1 MLPKMPLKIKRHFH
15 DKCLLLGLFLR
26 HSRVSAI
33 MFYLLTWTCYS
44 VSVLFAV
51 HQSLL
56 TPEQQAA
63 ACHAKGHARV
73 LAVAGAGKTRMLIA
87 RIAWL
92 LDEGAAAKRIRV
104 LTYNREAADDFRHRL
119 QSAIGASAVTVQTFH
134 ALGWKL
140 LQRLMAQGKAPAW
153 RLASGGQETAL
164 KREALRLCQIDQ
176 EQLENL
182 GQALEWVKGLA
193 SPLDLSLTILPEG
206 MRSLASAIRRLEEL
220 QAQARVWFFTDM
232 LYAPWRLL
240 SQHSSLREEFANHLD
255 YLLVDEYQD
264 VNEVQH
270 VLLHW
275 LAGERAQVMVVGDVD
290 QCIYTWRG
298 ANPDFLAQRFVQ
310 DFSGATTYHLPHS
323 FRFGHSLALLANHAI
338 DANPWL
344 DRRAV
349 LATET
354 AQPTELQCLVGHEAS
369 EVVRAL
375 IKWHTDGHDWST
387 AAVLVRLWVQAA
399 PIELALLQAKIPYR
413 LLGERSVWDV
423 PTTQGLMALLMLATG
438 EMWRETSE
446 TRWQWLSAF
455 WQLPPLGMAKVQRE
469 RLVQLSVAL
478 PESVV
483 EAIEALPEERAWLK
497 KHWQARASVWQ
508 QLISGAWRELSANSL
523 IERFLQETDA
533 ANRLEK
539 LSSSVAQGELQWGVI
554 RALRDA
560 IPPAMKAAQ
569 ALAYWQSMRN
579 AALLGEAQTSAV
591 SLTTIHRVKGR
602 EWDAVVVAGLQ
613 EGAFPSQKASEV
625 PDLLYEERR
634 LFYVAITRAK
644 RQLSLCLPDASLLD
658 ALWQKGAT
666 AHSAGQNCRFLAET
680 NLSVCQQLAGYL
692 HGEHGLLPQ
701 AAEVR
706 IANAYLQALQRS
718 ERLSAKPLLQTG
730 TQVQHDKFGSGLL
743 MSREGDKIEVMFTDG
758 VRWLKVDHPSLQ
770 WG

>member
-1 MLPKMPLKIKRHFH
+1 MPLEIKLHN
-15 DKCLLLGLFLR
+15 DDNSGLLGYSLSFCDNNKLIYV
-26 HSRVSAI
+26 HFWLPVS
-33 MFYLLTWTCYS
+33 
-44 VSVLFAV
+44 LFAD

-56 TPEQQAA
+56 TPEQLAA
-63 ACHAKGHARV
+63 ACHAQGHARV

-92 LDEGAAAKRIRV
+92 LDQGAEAKRIRV
-104 LTYNREAADDFRHRL
+104 LTYNREAADDFRYRL
-119 QSAIGASAVTVQTFH
+119 QSAIGANAVTVQTFH

-164 KREALRLCQIDQ
+164 KREALRLCQLDQ

-182 GQALEWVKGLA
+182 GQAIEWVKGLA
-193 SPLDLSLTILPEG
+193 SPLDLSLTLLPEG
-206 MRSLASAIRRLEEL
+206 MRSLAPAIRQLEQL
-220 QAQARVWFFTDM
+220 QAQAKVWFFTDM

-240 SQHSSLREEFANHLD
+240 SQQQSLREEFANHLD

-310 DFSGATTYHLPHS
+310 DFVGAQTHYLPHS

-338 DANPWL
+338 DANPWE

-349 LATET
+349 LATAT
-354 AQPTELQCLVGHEAS
+354 AKSTDIRCLIGHEATQ
-369 EVVRAL
+369 VITAL
-375 IKWHTDGHDWST
+375 TQWHQQGNEWST
-387 AAVLVRLWVQAA
+387 SAVLVRLWVQAA

-438 EMWRETSE
+438 ALWQETTES
-446 TRWQWLSAF
+446 RWQWLNAF
-455 WQLPPLGMAKVQRE
+455 WQLPPLGMAKAQRE
-469 RLVQLSVAL
+469 RLVQLSVAQ
-478 PESVV
+478 PEAVV
-483 EAIEALPEERAWLK
+483 DAIESLPEERAWLK

-508 QLISGAWRELSANSL
+508 QLVSGAWRELSAQAL
-523 IERFLQETDA
+523 ITRFLQETDA
-533 ANRLEK
+533 TNRLEK
-539 LSSSVAQGELQWGVI
+539 LSSSVAQGELQQGVI

-560 IPPAMKAAQ
+560 IQPQMSAAE
-569 ALAYWQSMRN
+569 ALVYWQSLRQD
-579 AALLGEAQTSAV
+579 ALVGAQQADAV

-602 EWDAVVVAGLQ
+602 EWDAVIVAGLQ

-625 PDLLYEERR
+625 LDLLYEERR
-634 LFYVAITRAK
+634 LFYVAITRAR
-644 RQLSLCLPDASLLD
+644 RQLSLCVADMSLLD
-658 ALWQKGAT
+658 GLWHKGET
-666 AHSAGQNCRFLAET
+666 ANSAGQNCRFLAES
-680 NLSVCQQLAGYL
+680 NLHLCQQLGAYL
-692 HGEHGLLPQ
+692 HGETGLLPQ
-701 AAEVR
+701 ATDVR
-706 IANAYLQALQRS
+706 IANTYLQAQQRT
-718 ERLSAKPLLQTG
+718 ERLSAKAVLQQG
-730 TQVQHDKFGSGLL
+730 TRLQHDKFGAGLL
-743 MSREGDKIEVMFTDG
+743 MSCNGDKIEVMFSDG
-758 VRWLKVDHPSLQ
+758 VRWLKADHPSLS
-770 WG
+770 WS

>member
-1 MLPKMPLKIKRHFH
+1 MSF
-15 DKCLLLGLFLR
+15 
-26 HSRVSAI
+26 
-33 MFYLLTWTCYS
+33 
-44 VSVLFAV
+44 FAV

-63 ACHAKGHARV
+63 ACHAQGHARV

-92 LDEGAAAKRIRV
+92 LDQGAAAKRIRV

-153 RLASGGQETAL
+153 GLASAGQETAL
-164 KREALRLCQIDQ
+164 KREALRLCQLDQ

-206 MRSLASAIRRLEEL
+206 MRGLAPAIRQLEQL

-240 SQHSSLREEFANHLD
+240 SQYPTLREEFANHLD

-310 DFSGATTYHLPHS
+310 DFSNATTYHLPHS

-338 DANPWL
+338 DANPWS

-354 AQPTELQCLVGHEAS
+354 SQHTHIQCLIGHEAT

-375 IKWHTDGHDWST
+375 VKWQADGHDWST

-438 EMWRETSE
+438 TLWQETTES
-446 TRWQWLSAF
+446 RWQCLNAF

-469 RLVQLSVAL
+469 RLVQLSVAQ
-478 PESVV
+478 PEAIV
-483 EAIEALPEERAWLK
+483 EAIETLPEERAWLK

-508 QLISGAWRELSANSL
+508 QLTSGAWRDLSAQTL
-523 IERFLQETDA
+523 IERFLQETDT

-539 LSSSVAQGELQWGVI
+539 LSSSVAQGELQLGVI

-560 IPPAMKAAQ
+560 IPHSMSALE
-569 ALAYWQSMRN
+569 ALAYWQSLRQ
-579 AALLGEAQTSAV
+579 AALMGESQASAV

-602 EWDAVVVAGLQ
+602 EWDSVVVAGLQ
-613 EGAFPSQKASEV
+613 EGAFPSQKASEAL
-625 PDLLYEERR
+625 DLLYEERR
-634 LFYVAITRAK
+634 LFYVAITRAR
-644 RQLSLCLPDASLLD
+644 RQLSLCLPDASVLD
-658 ALWQKGAT
+658 ALWQKGET
-666 AHSAGQNCRFLAET
+666 AKSAGQNCRFLAES
-680 NLSVCQQLAGYL
+680 NLLVCQQLGGYL
-692 HGEHGLLPQ
+692 HGEQGVLPQ
-701 AAEVR
+701 ATEVR

-718 ERLSAKPLLQTG
+718 ERLSAKAVLQTG
-730 TQVQHDKFGSGLL
+730 THVQHDKFGAGLL
-743 MSREGDKIEVMFTDG
+743 MSRNGDKIEVMFTDG
-758 VRWLKVDHPSLQ
+758 VRWLKVDHPSLS
-770 WG
+770 WS

>member
-1 MLPKMPLKIKRHFH
+1 M
-15 DKCLLLGLFLR
+15 
-26 HSRVSAI
+26 S
-33 MFYLLTWTCYS
+33 
-44 VSVLFAV
+44 LFAV

-56 TPEQQAA
+56 TAEQQAA
-63 ACHAKGHARV
+63 ACHAQGHARV

-92 LDEGAAAKRIRV
+92 LDQGATAKRIRV

-119 QSAIGASAVTVQTFH
+119 QASIGASAVTVQTFH

-140 LQRLMAQGKAPAW
+140 LQRLMAQGKAPSW
-153 RLASGGQETAL
+153 RLASAGQETAL
-164 KREALRLCQIDQ
+164 KREALRLCQLDQ

-206 MRSLASAIRRLEEL
+206 MRSLAPAIRQLEQL

-240 SQHSSLREEFANHLD
+240 SQHPSLREEFANHLD

-338 DANPWL
+338 DANPWS

-354 AQPTELQCLVGHEAS
+354 AQPTELQCLVGHEAT

-375 IKWHTDGHDWST
+375 MKWHENGHDWST

-446 TRWQWLSAF
+446 TRWQWLNAF
-455 WQLPPLGMAKVQRE
+455 WQLPPLGMAKLQRE
-469 RLVQLSVAL
+469 RLVQLSVAQ
-478 PESVV
+478 PEAVV

-508 QLISGAWRELSANSL
+508 QLISGAWRDLSAQIL

-560 IPPAMKAAQ
+560 IPQSMSAAE
-569 ALAYWQSMRN
+569 ALAYWQSLRQ
-579 AALLGEAQTSAV
+579 AALMGEAQTSAV

-602 EWDAVVVAGLQ
+602 EWDAIVVAGLQ

-625 PDLLYEERR
+625 LDLLYEERR
-634 LFYVAITRAK
+634 LFYVAITRAR
-644 RQLSLCLPDASLLD
+644 RQLSLCLPDASVLD
-658 ALWQKGAT
+658 ALWQKGET
-666 AHSAGQNCRFLAET
+666 AKSAGQNCRFLAES
-680 NLSVCQQLAGYL
+680 NLLVCQQLGNYL
-692 HGEHGLLPQ
+692 HGAQSLLPQ
-701 AAEVR
+701 ATEVR
-706 IANAYLQALQRS
+706 VANAYLQAQQRA
-718 ERLSAKPLLQTG
+718 ERLSAKTVLQTG
-730 TQVQHDKFGSGLL
+730 THVQHDKFGSGLL
-743 MSREGDKIEVMFTDG
+743 MSRNGDKIEVMFTDG
-758 VRWLKVDHPSLQ
+758 VRWLKLDHPSLS
-770 WG
+770 WS